1 VTLRFFSW
9 PATLQPLALVM
20 SPKQGLRQLK
30 PVIMFQ
36 FLNTFMTKGMYIYF
50 GRKDKVYV
58 ISKQLFVNV
67 FGICVKGYV
76 EDPKG

>member
-1 VTLRFFSW
+1 
-9 PATLQPLALVM
+9 
-20 SPKQGLRQLK
+20 
-30 PVIMFQ
+30 
-36 FLNTFMTKGMYIYF
+36 MTKGMYIYF